1 MLGEGLTTKGHEGTF
16 SSIFIVVVVKLQY
29 DCQNLQNCIL
39 KRMDITVY
47 KSYFNKQMTKKLMR
61 TGIESQM

>member
-1 MLGEGLTTKGHEGTF
+1 MLGEGLTTKGYEGTF

-61 TGIESQM
+61 IGIESQM

>member
-1 MLGEGLTTKGHEGTF
+1 MIARGQVLGEGLTTKGHEGTF
-16 SSIFIVVVVKLQY
+16 SSIFIAVVVKLQY

-47 KSYFNKQMTKKLMR
+47 KSYFNK
-61 TGIESQM
+61 